1 MGASVLI
8 NTSDTTLADS
18 IRCRLQPPGVHV
30 VISQPGL
37 SFMQVARRQRPQV
50 ALLDAVE
57 ERVDAAQME
66 IELLKELRQDVRI
79 IVLSRQPSQQD
90 AWVVECGVFFY
101 LAAPA
106 VGEVVRVIEAAA
118 RAALG
123 ARLAREVQSRVRT

>member
-8 NTSDTTLADS
+8 NTSDATFADS
-18 IRCRLQPPGVHV
+18 LRSRLRTAGVHV
-30 VISQPGL
+30 VLSQPGL
-37 SFMQVARRQRPQV
+37 SFMQVARREQPHV

-57 ERVDAAQME
+57 ERVDAAEME

-79 IVLSRQPSQQD
+79 IALSRRPSQRD

-118 RAALG
+118 RAAL
-123 ARLAREVQSRVRT
+123 ATRLAREVQSR